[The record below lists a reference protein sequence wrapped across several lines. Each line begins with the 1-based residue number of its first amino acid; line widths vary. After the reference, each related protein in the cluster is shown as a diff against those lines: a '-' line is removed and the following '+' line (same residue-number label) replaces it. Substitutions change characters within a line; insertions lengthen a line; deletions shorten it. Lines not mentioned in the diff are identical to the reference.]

1 MCEFVGDDIDM
12 TKLTQAQKDKLKKD
26 LEERRN
32 QLIKRVLELQETI
45 YKVTH

>member
-26 LEERRN
+26 LEDRKKQLEERA
-32 QLIKRVLELQETI
+32 QKLGEVIGKIK
-45 YKVTH
+45 

>member
-26 LEERRN
+26 LEDRKK
-32 QLIKRVLELQETI
+32 QLEKRAYELGLAIQKIK
-45 YKVTH
+45 

>member
-26 LEERRN
+26 LERRKE
-32 QLIKRVLELQETI
+32 QLEKRAYELGQAIQKIK
-45 YKVTH
+45 